1 MNWKWFVSVL
11 TGFALATPLIAAEV
25 NAAGW
30 DRLRRVSPDQKVTV
44 YLENGEKLKGRIQE
58 TTPDALVLVVR
69 SGSTRV
75 DAREIVRVARKSRWR
90 TAAWLGGI
98 FGGIGAAIGAAKAG
112 YITDRNNPSAGDRL
126 GAAALF
132 AGVFGGTAAGIGAAV
147 GGEFNLYVAS
157 PPKKMAQAKP

>member
-1 MNWKWFVSVL
+1 MNSKWFVSVL
-11 TGFALATPLIAAEV
+11 AGFALATPLIAAEV

-30 DRLRRVSPDQKVTV
+30 DSLRRVSPNQKVTV
-44 YLENGEKLKGRIQE
+44 YLENGQKLKGRIQE

-75 DAREIVRVARKSRWR
+75 DARDIVRVTRKSRWR
-90 TAAWLGGI
+90 TAAWLGGVV
-98 FGGIGAAIGAAKAG
+98 GGIAGGIGAAKAG

-132 AGVFGGTAAGIGAAV
+132 AGIFGGTAAGIGAAV
-147 GGEFNLYVAS
+147 GGEFTLYSAS
-157 PPKKMAQAKP
+157 PPAKGAKP